1 MKKKMCKFSVFIML
15 ITFLFSNMGFEVNAK
30 PYDDVSSNEVTTEE
44 SNQKSNNFLN
54 NKTTDSPLSD
64 EIIEGIKERVLK
76 REQLSSNNAL
86 YNFAPAAELTES
98 KINPVIV
105 LIKFKGQTD
114 EEAYSDYMIQKI
126 KNCFA
131 GESSSLK
138 DYLKNVSRG
147 RCTVNPY
154 FAFNKGDNNIY
165 VYEAPYTK
173 EHYDPDYNSNYFG
186 DGQELLKDAFAAI
199 KDQIPSDVNL
209 DADSNGDI
217 DAVDFF
223 VPAQTDWATFL
234 WPHMSSIYDG
244 TGKTEVNGAKLSKYN
259 LITTDYFS
267 GSGYQVITHE
277 FMHTLGYPDMYVYGY
292 NTTSLPDPIGNWT
305 MMSGN
310 TGYPTVWERERYG
323 GWVAEEQ
330 IPTISKNGSY
340 ELSDASKNPET
351 NTIAYKIA
359 IPNSN
364 EFFMVEYRNQNANEY
379 EALVPSTGIIV
390 YRVNPN
396 RYGNGN
402 GNPEVYV
409 LRNSGYGSYSA
420 ALTGDINR
428 NSIDLK
434 LESGEDTE
442 YKIEFVK
449 SKDDK
454 ATFKLVNGRK
464 LKVDSFTA
472 DKKSPIGVADTV
484 SLVANAGDGTGDYTY
499 SFGTIFNGKETYFVK
514 DSTSNSCSF
523 SPCSI
528 FDKAGFSTEAIGKH
542 TLFVDVKDSSGDV
555 VRKTIDN
562 YEVKPLE
569 ISSLKANKLSPQ
581 TVGTMITINAE
592 TSFEASYRHN
602 SHTFTVTKDG
612 VSQTLNNFGF
622 NSVNWTPTEPG
633 IYTITYYVRD
643 YLNQEATKSIQFEVE
658 ESDATKTTI
667 YYSGYDNPYI
677 HYRVGNGQWTAA
689 PGVKMEKSDEV
700 SGYPYKIT
708 IDLNDANNMTAC
720 FNNGNGQWDSNN
732 GRNYTFNVGYYTF
745 SNGKIT
751 KIEKPVKKLEISS
764 FTSNVGD
771 KMVSGNQA
779 IFKAQVKNATGNVQ
793 YRYSF
798 KNNTTGESGIIRN
811 YSQYSDLAWMMGKEG
826 NYTIT
831 VEAKD
836 DYTVTSKS
844 LNITI
849 LPYENLKIQSVTSS
863 LGDTFKEGNETTLT
877 INTTGGRGSNYYS
890 ITVNGEYILNS
901 DDSNSVNW
909 KPEKAGTY
917 KIVASAR
924 EVYGG
929 SSDSYE
935 KTITVTEKSKN
946 VTTIY
951 YKGYENPYIHYSVG
965 GKWTAAPGI
974 KMTPCT
980 DVEGYNYKVEI
991 DLGEATSLT
1000 ACFNDGHGQ
1009 WDSNNGK
1016 NYTFNVGYYTFSNG
1030 KITKIEKTEK
1040 KLEISSFTSSVGD
1053 KMVSGNQAIFKAQ
1066 VKNAT
1071 GNVQYRYSYK
1081 NNTTGESGVIRN
1093 YSQYSDLAWMMGK
1106 EGNYTITVEAK
1117 DDQTVTS
1124 KSLNITI
1131 VPYENLKIQSVTSSL
1146 GDTFKEGSETTLTIN
1161 TTGGKGL
1168 NYYSIKVNG
1177 EYILNSDE
1185 SNSVTWKPEKAGTY
1199 KIVASAREV
1208 YGGSSDSYEK
1218 TITVTEKSKNS
1229 ITIYYKGYDTPYMHY
1244 KIGNGV
1250 WTSAPGIRMEST
1262 NEKPGYTHKLTIDL
1276 GDSKDLTACFNNGH
1290 GSWDSR
1296 NGVNYYFQEAGTYTY
1311 SNGSINKIN

>member
-15 ITFLFSNMGFEVNAK
+15 ITFLFSNIGFEVNAK

-54 NKTTDSPLSD
+54 DKTTDSPLSD

-86 YNFAPAAELTES
+86 YNFAPAADLTES

-138 DYLKNVSRG
+138 DYLKNVSHG
-147 RCTVNPY
+147 RCSVDPY
-154 FAFNKGDNNIY
+154 FSFDKGNNNIY

-209 DADSNGDI
+209 DVDSNGDI
-217 DAVDFF
+217 DAIDFF

-244 TGKTEVNGAKLSKYN
+244 TGKTEVNGAKIGRYN
-259 LITTDYFS
+259 LITTNYFS

-277 FMHTLGYPDMYVYGY
+277 FMHTLGYPDMYIY
-292 NTTSLPDPIGNWT
+292 NSGTFTDPIGNWT
-305 MMSGN
+305 MMCGN

-323 GWVAEEQ
+323 GWVSEEQ
-330 IPTISKNGSY
+330 IPTISKNGFY

-351 NTIAYKIA
+351 NTIAYKINV
-359 IPNSN
+359 PNSD

-379 EALVPSTGIIV
+379 EALVPNTGIIV
-390 YRVNPN
+390 YRVDPD
-396 RYGNGN
+396 RYGNSVGD
-402 GNPEVYV
+402 PEVYV

-428 NSIDLK
+428 TSIDLK
-434 LESGEDTE
+434 LKSGKETG
-442 YKIEFVK
+442 YKIEFV
-449 SKDDK
+449 SKNNDK
-454 ATFKLVNGRK
+454 ATFKLVK
-464 LKVDSFTA
+464 DTKPLEIKDFTVNPQ
-472 DKKSPIGVADTV
+472 SPIGVGNSI
-484 SLVANAGDGTGDYTY
+484 SLNVDAANGSGKYTY
-499 SFGTIFNGKETYFVK
+499 SFGTIFNGRENYFVK
-514 DSTSNSCSF
+514 DSEDSTYSF
-523 SPCSI
+523 SPTGVFPTSDGEGI
-528 FDKAGFSTEAIGKH
+528 TGSHVF
-542 TLFVDVKDSSGDV
+542 FVDVKDEDGNR

-562 YEVKPLE
+562 YEIKPLE
-569 ISSLKANKLSPQ
+569 VSSLKTDKPSPQ
-581 TVGTMITINAE
+581 AIGNVITISAE
-592 TSFEASYRHN
+592 TSFEAYYRYNVHK
-602 SHTFTVTKDG
+602 FTVTKDG
-612 VSQTLNNFGF
+612 VSQTLNNFGS
-622 NSVNWTPTEPG
+622 NSVAWAPTEPG
-633 IYTITYYVRD
+633 IYTITYYVKD
-643 YLNQEATKSIQFEVE
+643 SADQEATKSIQFEIKE
-658 ESDATKTTI
+658 ADETKTTI
-667 YYSGYDNPYI
+667 YYKGYDNPYI
-677 HYRVGNGQWTAA
+677 HYKVGNGQWTAA
-689 PGVKMEKSDEV
+689 PGVKMEKSDDV
-700 SGYPYKIT
+700 SGYPYKMI

-732 GRNYTFNVGYYTF
+732 GRNYNFKSGYYTY
-745 SNGKIT
+745 SNGVIT
-751 KIEKPVKKLEISS
+751 KIEKPTKKLEISS

-779 IFKAQVKNATGNVQ
+779 IFKAQVKNASGNVQ
-793 YRYSF
+793 YRYSY
-798 KNNTTGESGIIRN
+798 KNNTTGESGVIRN
-811 YSQYSDLAWMMGKEG
+811 YSQYSNLSWMMSKEG

-849 LPYENLKIQSVTSS
+849 VPYEYLKIQSVTSS
-863 LGDTFKEGNETTLT
+863 LGDTFKEGNETNLT
-877 INTTGGRGSNYYS
+877 INSTGGRGSNYYS
-890 ITVNGEYILNS
+890 ITVNGESILNS
-901 DDSNSVNW
+901 SSTNSVNW

-924 EVYGG
+924 EIYGG

-991 DLGEATSLT
+991 DLDEATSLT

-1030 KITKIEKTEK
+1030 KITKIEKPEK

-1244 KIGNGV
+1244 KIGNGA
-1250 WTSAPGIRMEST
+1250 WTNAPGVKMEAT

>member
-64 EIIEGIKERVLK
+64 EIIESIKERVLK

-154 FAFNKGDNNIY
+154 FTFNKGDNNIY

-173 EHYDPDYNSNYFG
+173 EHYDPDYNSNYFR

-330 IPTISKNGSY
+330 IPTISKNGLY

-351 NTIAYKIA
+351 NTIAYKISV
-359 IPNSN
+359 PNSN

-409 LRNSGYGSYSA
+409 LRNSGYNSYSA

-484 SLVANAGDGTGDYTY
+484 SLVANAVDGTGDYTY

-523 SPCSI
+523 SPRSI

-581 TVGTMITINAE
+581 TVGTIITINAE
-592 TSFEASYRHN
+592 TSFEASYKYN
-602 SHTFTVTKDG
+602 SRTFTVTKDG

-643 YLNQEATKSIQFEVE
+643 YLNQEATKSIQFEVKE
-658 ESDATKTTI
+658 FDATKTTI

-779 IFKAQVKNATGNVQ
+779 IFKAQVKNA
-793 YRYSF
+793 S
-798 KNNTTGESGIIRN
+798 
-811 YSQYSDLAWMMGKEG
+811 
-826 NYTIT
+826 
-831 VEAKD
+831 
-836 DYTVTSKS
+836 
-844 LNITI
+844 
-849 LPYENLKIQSVTSS
+849 
-863 LGDTFKEGNETTLT
+863 
-877 INTTGGRGSNYYS
+877 
-890 ITVNGEYILNS
+890 
-901 DDSNSVNW
+901 
-909 KPEKAGTY
+909 
-917 KIVASAR
+917 
-924 EVYGG
+924 
-929 SSDSYE
+929 
-935 KTITVTEKSKN
+935 
-946 VTTIY
+946 
-951 YKGYENPYIHYSVG
+951 
-965 GKWTAAPGI
+965 
-974 KMTPCT
+974 
-980 DVEGYNYKVEI
+980 
-991 DLGEATSLT
+991 
-1000 ACFNDGHGQ
+1000 
-1009 WDSNNGK
+1009 
-1016 NYTFNVGYYTFSNG
+1016 
-1030 KITKIEKTEK
+1030 
-1040 KLEISSFTSSVGD
+1040 
-1053 KMVSGNQAIFKAQ
+1053 
-1066 VKNAT
+1066 

-1081 NNTTGESGVIRN
+1081 NNTTGESGIIRN

-1161 TTGGKGL
+1161 TTGGRGS
-1168 NYYSIKVNG
+1168 NYYSITVNG
-1177 EYILNSDE
+1177 ESILNS
-1185 SNSVTWKPEKAGTY
+1185 SSTNSVNWKPEKAGTY
-1199 KIVASAREV
+1199 KIVAYAREAQ
-1208 YGGSSDSYEK
+1208 GGQTSFEK
-1218 TITVTEKSKNS
+1218 TITVTEKSKNVT
-1229 ITIYYKGYDTPYMHY
+1229 TIYYKGYENPYIHYSVGGKWTAAPGIKMIPCTDVEGYNYKVEIDLDEATSLTACFNDGHGQWDSNNGKNYTFNVGYYTFSNGTITKIEKPSNELKINSITSSSGSTIKFGSTVDVKINASGGEGAYKYYLYYYAYGSGKITYLINGASNNTASYTPDYPKNTTLYAEVVDKTGKKVTAQQSFDVKEVTSNEITVYYNGYDTPYMHY
-1244 KIGNGV
+1244 KIGNGS
-1250 WTSAPGIRMEST
+1250 WTNVPGIKMEAT

-1296 NGVNYYFQEAGTYTY
+1296 NGANYYFQEAGTYTY
-1311 SNGSINKIN
+1311 SNGSINKIK